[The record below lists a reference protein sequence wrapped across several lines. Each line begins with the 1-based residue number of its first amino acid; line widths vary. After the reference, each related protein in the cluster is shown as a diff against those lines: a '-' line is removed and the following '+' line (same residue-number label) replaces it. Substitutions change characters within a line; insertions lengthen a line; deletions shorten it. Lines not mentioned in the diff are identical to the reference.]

1 MKWLDW
7 LESKIGFL
15 AFPGLIRIIV
25 AFQALVFILN
35 ALQPEF
41 VQMLTFNR
49 DAVLEGQVWRVFT
62 FVFIPPAMGWLGP
75 LGVLI
80 ALYFLWFLGE
90 GLEHAW
96 GAFKL
101 NLFFFVGMLG
111 AAVMAL
117 VMGQADSGPLLLSI
131 LFAFA
136 TLYPDFQILLFFIL
150 PVKIKWIAW
159 ISLFFTVMVFL
170 GVSLP
175 VKALMLVSFGNY
187 ILFFGPTLWRSLQ
200 HRQEVLARRERHA
213 SRSVQEGEA
222 LHECAVCKRTEVSN
236 PELDFRVSSDGEEYC
251 TEHLPGKTG
260 VRPG

>member
-1 MKWLDW
+1 MKWLDR

-25 AFQALVFILN
+25 AFQALVFILE
-35 ALQPEF
+35 AVHPGF
-41 VQMLTFNR
+41 VQMLMFDR
-49 DAVLEGQVWRVFT
+49 DAVFAGQFWRVFT

-75 LGVLI
+75 LGILI

-90 GLEHAW
+90 GLEQAW

-117 VMGQADSGPLLLSI
+117 VLGSADSGPLLLSI

-150 PVKIKWIAW
+150 PIKIKWIAW
-159 ISLFFTVMVFL
+159 LSLFFTVMAFMAAPFAL
-170 GVSLP
+170 KG
-175 VKALMLVSFGNY
+175 LMLVSFGNY
-187 ILFFGPTLWRSLQ
+187 ILFFGPTLWFNM
-200 HRQEVLARRERHA
+200 RQKREVIARREKYERE
-213 SRSVQEGEA
+213 SIPEGET
-222 LHECAVCKRTEVSN
+222 LHQCAVCKRTEASD
-236 PELDFRVSSDGEEYC
+236 PELEFRVAADGEEYC
-251 TEHLPGKTG
+251 AEHLPSRAG
-260 VRPG
+260 VEQ